1 MCPGMLCIKL
11 CVHHFSLTPFYSN
24 TQIKEEDEEGAEE
37 AEGEE
42 EEDNVISLLPLALMV
57 MTIIPLAG
65 QTPHA

>member
-1 MCPGMLCIKL
+1 MYVYIIFTNSFL
-11 CVHHFSLTPFYSN
+11 FNN

-37 AEGEE
+37 AEGEG

>member
-1 MCPGMLCIKL
+1 M
-11 CVHHFSLTPFYSN
+11 YSTSFFTNSFLFNN

-57 MTIIPLAG
+57 MTIIPSAG